1 MTISGKVKICG
12 IIGDPIEHTMSPA
25 MHNAAFDKLGL
36 DYVFVPFLV
45 KKEGLRQAIDGVR
58 GLNIRGLGVTIPH
71 KVAVMQYLDQIDDLA
86 QKIGAVNILVN
97 DNGTLTG
104 YNTDAGGFLRALLE
118 RGIEPKGKMVAILG
132 AGGASRAISFVLA
145 ERGANL
151 IILNRTWDKAI
162 ELAERVSRSFGNK
175 IEALPLD
182 KENLTKALGRADI
195 MMNCTNVG
203 MHPHVSETLVTAD
216 QLKSDMI
223 VFDTVYNPI
232 KTQLLKEAE
241 KAGATTISGVEM
253 LVWQGVLAFEMW
265 THHKAPVEVMR
276 EAVIKMLQK

>member
-1 MTISGKVKICG
+1 MIISGKVKICG

-71 KVAVMQYLDQIDDLA
+71 KVAVMQYLDQVDDLA

-97 DNGTLTG
+97 DNGILTG

>member
-1 MTISGKVKICG
+1 MIISGKVKICG

-71 KVAVMQYLDQIDDLA
+71 KVAVMQYLDQVDDLA
-86 QKIGAVNILVN
+86 QKIGAVNIIVN
-97 DNGTLTG
+97 DNGILTG

>member
-1 MTISGKVKICG
+1 MIISGKVKICG

-45 KKEGLRQAIDGVR
+45 KKEGLRQAMDGVR

-71 KVAVMQYLDQIDDLA
+71 KVAVMHYLDQVDDLA

-97 DNGTLTG
+97 DNGILTG

-145 ERGANL
+145 ERGAN
-151 IILNRTWDKAI
+151 
-162 ELAERVSRSFGNK
+162 
-175 IEALPLD
+175 
-182 KENLTKALGRADI
+182 
-195 MMNCTNVG
+195 
-203 MHPHVSETLVTAD
+203 
-216 QLKSDMI
+216 
-223 VFDTVYNPI
+223 
-232 KTQLLKEAE
+232 
-241 KAGATTISGVEM
+241 
-253 LVWQGVLAFEMW
+253 
-265 THHKAPVEVMR
+265 
-276 EAVIKMLQK
+276 

>member
-1 MTISGKVKICG
+1 MIISGEVKICG

-25 MHNAAFDKLGL
+25 MHNAAFYKLGL

-97 DNGTLTG
+97 DNGILTG

-162 ELAERVSRSFGNK
+162 ELADRVARSFGNK

-203 MHPHVSETLVTAD
+203 MHPHVSETLVTAN

>member
-1 MTISGKVKICG
+1 
-12 IIGDPIEHTMSPA
+12 
-25 MHNAAFDKLGL
+25 
-36 DYVFVPFLV
+36 
-45 KKEGLRQAIDGVR
+45 
-58 GLNIRGLGVTIPH
+58 
-71 KVAVMQYLDQIDDLA
+71 
-86 QKIGAVNILVN
+86 
-97 DNGTLTG
+97 LTG

-182 KENLTKALGRADI
+182 KENIAKALGRVDI
-195 MMNCTNVG
+195 LVNCTSVG
-203 MHPHVSETLVTAD
+203 MHPHVSETLVTAN

-265 THHKAPVEVMR
+265 TRHKAPVEVMR

>member
-1 MTISGKVKICG
+1 MIISGKVKICG

-71 KVAVMQYLDQIDDLA
+71 KVAVMQYLDQVDDLA

-97 DNGTLTG
+97 DNGILTG

-145 ERGANL
+145 QRGSDL

-182 KENLTKALGRADI
+182 KENIAKALGRADI

-203 MHPHVSETLVTAD
+203 MHPRVKETLVAAN

-265 THHKAPVEVMR
+265 TRHKAPVEVMR

>member
-1 MTISGKVKICG
+1 MIISGKVKICG

-97 DNGTLTG
+97 DNGILTG

-118 RGIEPKGKMVAILG
+118 RGIEPKGKMVAVLG

-182 KENLTKALGRADI
+182 KENLAKALGRADI

-203 MHPHVSETLVTAD
+203 MHPHVSETLVTAN

>member
-1 MTISGKVKICG
+1 MIISGKVKICG

-25 MHNAAFDKLGL
+25 MHNAAFYKLGL

-162 ELAERVSRSFGNK
+162 ELADRVARSFGNK

-203 MHPHVSETLVTAD
+203 MHPHVSETLVTAN

>member
-1 MTISGKVKICG
+1 MIISGKVKICG

-71 KVAVMQYLDQIDDLA
+71 KVAVMQYLDQVDDLA
-86 QKIGAVNILVN
+86 QKIGAVNIIVN
-97 DNGTLTG
+97 DNGILTG

-265 THHKAPVEVMR
+265 TRHKAPVEVMR

>member
-1 MTISGKVKICG
+1 MIISGKVKICG

-45 KKEGLRQAIDGVR
+45 KKEGLRQAMDGVR

-71 KVAVMQYLDQIDDLA
+71 KVAVMHYLDQVDDLA

-97 DNGTLTG
+97 DNGILTG

-118 RGIEPKGKMVAILG
+118 RGIEPKGKMVAVLG

-151 IILNRTWDKAI
+151 IILNRTWDRAI

-182 KENLTKALGRADI
+182 KENLAKALGRADI
-195 MMNCTNVG
+195 LVNCTNVG
-203 MHPHVSETLVTAD
+203 MHPRVKETLVTAD

-265 THHKAPVEVMR
+265 TRHKAPVKVMR
-276 EAVIKMLQK
+276 ETVIKMLQK

>member
-1 MTISGKVKICG
+1 MIISGKVKICG

-25 MHNAAFDKLGL
+25 MHNAAFYKLGL

-71 KVAVMQYLDQIDDLA
+71 KVAVMQYLDQVDDLA

-97 DNGTLTG
+97 DNGILTG

-162 ELAERVSRSFGNK
+162 ELADRVARSFGNK

-203 MHPHVSETLVTAD
+203 MHPHVSETLVTAN

-265 THHKAPVEVMR
+265 TRHKAPVEVMR